1 MPFIGQSPLTGAYH
15 VLDAIT
21 TSATATYNLQLNSG
35 AYSPASANNL
45 LVSLNGVIQ
54 KPGSSFTISGS
65 QITFSSALTSTDSI
79 DFIIALG
86 DVLSIGTPSD
96 GTVDAPKIATNAV
109 ETAKINANAVTVA
122 KMASTLD
129 LSSNTVTLNKNA
141 SSLVHLRRIDA
152 TSIGTTTYA
161 ITDLFDH
168 TGFEHFELHIE
179 RILGTSSSSNEN
191 LDVKF
196 YIGPV
201 GSATLDNGSST
212 AYTVDNINLGNGN
225 HRNVNGVDNMELF
238 TTNAPNKGWQGRIT
252 CVNFGARQNGGY
264 PNMSGTLS
272 SNTVSF
278 ISSNTYYDSRN
289 HRVEGLRFA
298 FTNGNVDTFKADL
311 YGVKT

>member
-1 MPFIGQSPLTGAYH
+1 MSNIVLQPNANGTGN
-15 VLDAIT
+15 IT
-21 TSATATYNLQLNSG
+21 IATPNTNTDRTLNIPDVAG
-35 AYSPASANNL
+35 NI
-45 LVSLNGVIQ
+45 VTTG
-54 KPGSSFTISGS
+54 
-65 QITFSSALTSTDSI
+65 DS
-79 DFIIALG
+79 
-86 DVLSIGTPSD
+86 
-96 GTVDAPKIATNAV
+96 GTVGDT
-109 ETAKINANAVTVA
+109 
-122 KMASTLD
+122 MLSTTMD
-129 LSSNTVTLNKNA
+129 LSTKTLTINKNA
-141 SSLVHLRRIDA
+141 SSLVHLRRIDV

-212 AYTVDNINLGNGN
+212 AYTVDNINLGTGT